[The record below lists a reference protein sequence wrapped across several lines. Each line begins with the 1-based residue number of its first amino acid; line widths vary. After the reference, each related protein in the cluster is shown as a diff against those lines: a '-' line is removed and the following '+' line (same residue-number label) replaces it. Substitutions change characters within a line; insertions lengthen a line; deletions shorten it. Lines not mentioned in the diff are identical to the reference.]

1 MNILLQ
7 ILDDGHITDAHGRNI
22 NFENTVIIMTTNA
35 GSDKKD
41 GAVGFNRSADD
52 RGKEKAEKALKDFLR
67 PEFINRVDEVVYFN
81 YLSEDD
87 FKAIARLMLDE
98 LRDSMAEK
106 PIALHYDDRLI
117 DYLTQKSFSQTYGA
131 RNLRRLI
138 QKEIEDLIA
147 SEMISN
153 YATPITQ
160 VDLTA
165 LESAIQILAVRK

>member
-1 MNILLQ
+1 
-7 ILDDGHITDAHGRNI
+7 
-22 NFENTVIIMTTNA
+22 
-35 GSDKKD
+35 
-41 GAVGFNRSADD
+41 
-52 RGKEKAEKALKDFLR
+52 
-67 PEFINRVDEVVYFN
+67 
-81 YLSEDD
+81 
-87 FKAIARLMLDE
+87 
-98 LRDSMAEK
+98 
-106 PIALHYDDRLI
+106 LHYDDRLI